1 MPHFGNLCPLRR
13 RQCSD
18 ILLLM
23 AINTGI
29 FGDTTSF
36 EHRYIPD
43 HARLEELVVYWKKL
57 GLKIVLTSGTFDL
70 FHIGHAQYLEKA
82 KALGDILI
90 IGVDSDAK
98 VKERKG
104 PSRPIVPEL
113 ERVQIL
119 SHCRHADVITL
130 KSPSDPKNHLIKIVS
145 PDILVV
151 SESTKHAEGE
161 VDEKAQYC
169 KEIIVLEPQSETS
182 TSAKLRLI
190 QIGKKDDAE

>member
-1 MPHFGNLCPLRR
+1 
-13 RQCSD
+13 
-18 ILLLM
+18 M

-36 EHRYIPD
+36 EHRYIAD
-43 HARLEELVVYWKKL
+43 HDRLAELVQYWKKL
-57 GLKIVLTSGTFDL
+57 GLRIVLTSGTFDL

-82 KALGDILI
+82 KSMGDLLI

-104 PSRPIVPEL
+104 PHRPIVPEM

-130 KSPSDPKNHLIKIVS
+130 KGVNEPKNHLIKIVS
-145 PDILVV
+145 PHVLVV
-151 SESTKHAEGE
+151 SESTRHADGE
-161 VDEKAQYC
+161 VDEKSQYC
-169 KEIIVLEPQSETS
+169 ERIVVLEPQSETS

-190 QIGKKDDAE
+190 QITHTQNG

>member
-1 MPHFGNLCPLRR
+1 
-13 RQCSD
+13 
-18 ILLLM
+18 M

-36 EHRYIPD
+36 EHRYISD

-57 GLKIVLTSGTFDL
+57 GLRIVLTSGTFDL

-82 KALGDILI
+82 KSLGDLLI
-90 IGVDSDAK
+90 VGVDSDAK

-104 PSRPIVPEL
+104 PHRPIVPEF

-119 SHCRHADVITL
+119 SHCRHADVITM
-130 KSPSDPKNHLIKIVS
+130 KGAHDPKNHLIKIVS
-145 PDILVV
+145 PHVLVV
-151 SESTKHAEGE
+151 SESTKHGNGE

-169 KEIIVLEPQSETS
+169 GEIVVLKPQAETS

-190 QIGKKDDAE
+190 QISHETHGG